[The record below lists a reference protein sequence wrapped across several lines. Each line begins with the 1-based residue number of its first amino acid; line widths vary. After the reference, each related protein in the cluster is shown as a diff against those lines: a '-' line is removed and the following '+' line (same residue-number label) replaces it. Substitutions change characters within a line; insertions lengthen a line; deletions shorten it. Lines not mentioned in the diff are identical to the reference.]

1 MQTKIRTVYMR
12 GGTSKALFF
21 HENHLPN
28 DLETRNRVILAA
40 YGSPDPN
47 HRQIDGIGGAVST
60 TSKVSIISPSEDPQ
74 YDVNYLFGQV
84 SIDKPMI
91 DYKGNCG
98 NISSA
103 VGPFAIDEGLVRAEE
118 PMTLVRIYQVNT
130 KKLIVAEVPVRNGLH
145 NEEGDFV
152 ITGVPN
158 PGAEVRLHFVDPGG
172 SVTQKLLPT
181 GNAKDMIEV
190 AGIGKIAISIVDAAN
205 PLVFVRASD
214 LGLKGT
220 EIAEIDNSAEIRMKL
235 ENIRSRAAVMIGL
248 ARSPEEAS
256 ERSQAV
262 PKMAFVSEPQEYK
275 NVTGQVTQKG
285 EIDLTARIMSM
296 GTLHKAY
303 AGTGAICT
311 AGAARIEGTVVH
323 EVLSRSALGMSQ
335 IRLGH
340 PGGVMTVGVEIE
352 KKGNTYNYKEAVLSR
367 SARRLMEGYV
377 YVPEKYFSPLC
388 KFL

>member
-60 TSKVSIISPSEDPQ
+60 TSKVSIISSSEDPQ

-235 ENIRSRAAVMIGL
+235 ENIRSRAAVIIGL

-311 AGAARIEGTVVH
+311 AGAARIEGTVVQ

>member
-84 SIDKPMI
+84 SIDKPLI

-220 EIAEIDNSAEIRMKL
+220 EIVEIDNSAEIRMKL

-311 AGAARIEGTVVH
+311 AGAARIEGTVVQ

>member
-60 TSKVSIISPSEDPQ
+60 TSKVSIISSSEDPQ

-220 EIAEIDNSAEIRMKL
+220 EIVEIDNSAEIRMKL

>member
-220 EIAEIDNSAEIRMKL
+220 EIVEIDNSAEIRMKL

-311 AGAARIEGTVVH
+311 AGAARIEGTVVQ

>member
-21 HENHLPN
+21 HENHLPK
-28 DLETRNRVILAA
+28 DLDTRNRVILAA

-47 HRQIDGIGGAVST
+47 RRQIDGIGGAVST

-91 DYKGNCG
+91 DFKGNCG

-118 PMTLVRIYQVNT
+118 PMTTVRIYQVNT

-145 NEEGDFV
+145 NEEGDFM
-152 ITGVPN
+152 ITGVPS
-158 PGAEVRLHFVDPGG
+158 PGAEIRLHFVDPGG
-172 SVTQKLLPT
+172 SVTQMLLPT
-181 GNAKDMIEV
+181 GNAKDTIEI
-190 AGIGKIAISIVDAAN
+190 AGIGKIAISIVDATN
-205 PLVFVRASD
+205 PLVFVKAGD

-220 EIAEIDNSAEIRMKL
+220 EIAEIDNSAEIRQKL

-248 ARSPEEAS
+248 ARSQEEAS

-275 NVTGQVTQKG
+275 NVTGQVTQKE

-323 EVLSRSALGMSQ
+323 EVLSRSALGKHQ
-335 IRLGH
+335 VRLGH
-340 PGGVMTVGVEIE
+340 PGGVMTVDAEME

-377 YVPEKYFSPLC
+377 LVPEKYFSPLR
-388 KFL
+388 K

>member
-1 MQTKIRTVYMR
+1 MR

-60 TSKVSIISPSEDPQ
+60 TSKVSIISSSEDPQ

-181 GNAKDMIEV
+181 GNPKDMIEV

-220 EIAEIDNSAEIRMKL
+220 EIVEIDNSAEIRMKL

-323 EVLSRSALGMSQ
+323 EVLSRSALEMSQ

>member
-60 TSKVSIISPSEDPQ
+60 TSKVSIISSSEDPQ

-181 GNAKDMIEV
+181 GNPKDMIEV

-220 EIAEIDNSAEIRMKL
+220 EIVEIDNSAEIRMKL

-311 AGAARIEGTVVH
+311 AGAARIEGTVVQ

>member
-1 MQTKIRTVYMR
+1 MR

-220 EIAEIDNSAEIRMKL
+220 EIVEIDNSAEIRMKL

-311 AGAARIEGTVVH
+311 AGAARIEGTVVQ

>member
-220 EIAEIDNSAEIRMKL
+220 EIVEIDNSAEIRMKL

>member
-60 TSKVSIISPSEDPQ
+60 TSKVSIISSSEDPQ

-84 SIDKPMI
+84 SIDKPMV

-220 EIAEIDNSAEIRMKL
+220 EIVEIDNSAEIRMKL

-311 AGAARIEGTVVH
+311 AGAARIEGTVVQ

>member
-60 TSKVSIISPSEDPQ
+60 TSKVSIISSSEDPQ

-181 GNAKDMIEV
+181 GNPKDMIEV

-220 EIAEIDNSAEIRMKL
+220 EIVEIDNSAEIRMKL

-296 GTLHKAY
+296 GELHKAY

-323 EVLSRSALGMSQ
+323 EVLSRSALGMNQ